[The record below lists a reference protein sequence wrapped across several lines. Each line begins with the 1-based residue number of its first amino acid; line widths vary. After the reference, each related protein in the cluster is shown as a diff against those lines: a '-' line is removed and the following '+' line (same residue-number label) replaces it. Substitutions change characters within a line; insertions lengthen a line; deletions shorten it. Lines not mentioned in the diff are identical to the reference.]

1 MHQSKEEAR
10 RVFLDFLAS
19 QNYRKTQE
27 RFTILDEIY
36 DRGEHFDAE
45 TLYEFLKEKNSRV
58 SRATVYNTLGLLEE
72 SGVVLKQQFG
82 SNVALYEKAIGY
94 RQHDHIVCLD
104 CRKITEFCDPR
115 IGTIQTKIE
124 EILHYKVASHSLVF
138 YGRCSIENCTRKP
151 ATATHKPFAR
161 P

>member
-10 RVFLDFLAS
+10 KVFLAFLAK

-36 DRGEHFDAE
+36 DSGEHFDAE
-45 TLYEFLKEKNSRV
+45 TLYEILKEKNSRV

-72 SGVVLKQQFG
+72 SGLVVKHQFG

-94 RQHDHIVCLD
+94 RQHDHLVCLD

-115 IGTIQTKIE
+115 LGNIQNKVE
-124 EILHYKVASHSLVF
+124 ELLKYQITNHSLIF
-138 YGRCSIENCTRKP
+138 YGHCTQ
-151 ATATHKPFAR
+151 TACVHKTAAHEKQD
-161 P
+161 